1 MRLFAWR
8 HIRRCCITKGGVSM
22 SPVRLSRIEAALRVV
37 LDFNAAFN
45 RHDVAGMMQLMSDDC
60 VFENTYPA
68 PDGAIYSGKASV
80 TQFWQDFFRQSPQAH
95 IDIEE
100 IFGLGQ
106 RCVMRWR
113 YIWVDATGKEGYV
126 RGVDIFQVKQGLITE
141 KLSYVKG

>member
-1 MRLFAWR
+1 
-8 HIRRCCITKGGVSM
+8 M

-80 TQFWQDFFRQSPQAH
+80 TQFWQDFFRQLPQAH

>member
-1 MRLFAWR
+1 
-8 HIRRCCITKGGVSM
+8 M

-37 LDFNAAFN
+37 LDSNAAFN